1 MFWRERRVRRDRA
14 AGMVF
19 DWRRGHG
26 STPRLFFA
34 IVVSACFWG
43 GVLAYVRVREPAPS
57 ELDEDQVDLTLVD
70 LGDDRNQWLAALI
83 DRETLFQ
90 QRWRVEDPTA
100 AEREVARLMAE
111 DSPRQYHPVLR
122 EIPRPTATVPL
133 SNLPG
138 REAEVLPPPGQV
150 VSVSLALP
158 PENWWIEVTMVDGP
172 EGFEPLFFPFSWPV
186 DPGLM
191 SEGDVWFVVAT
202 VDEEGIVVSIDGSGA
217 KAGDPR
223 TPAILE
229 EIRARGLAGLAG
241 GEGIRIWRLQA
252 RVVNRPVSK

>member
-34 IVVSACFWG
+34 ILVSACFWG
-43 GVLAYVRVREPAPS
+43 GLLAYVRVREPAPS
-57 ELDEDQVDLTLVD
+57 EFDDDQVDLTLVD
-70 LGDDRNQWLAALI
+70 LEDGRNQWLVALI

-90 QRWRVEDPTA
+90 QRWRVADPSL
-100 AEREVARLMAE
+100 AEQEVDRLMAE
-111 DSPRQYHPVLR
+111 DSPRQYDPVLR
-122 EIPRPTATVPL
+122 EIPRPTATVAL

-138 REAEVLPPPGQV
+138 REAEVLPPPEQV
-150 VSVSLALP
+150 ASVSLALP
-158 PENWWIEVTMVDGP
+158 PENWWIEVAMVDGP
-172 EGFEPLFFPFSWPV
+172 EGFEPVAFPFSWPA

-191 SEGDVWFVVAT
+191 SEGDVWFVVAA
-202 VDEEGIVVSIDGSGA
+202 VDEDGTVVSIDGSRA

-229 EIRARGLAGLAG
+229 EIRARGLTGLADG
-241 GEGIRIWRLQA
+241 GGIRIWRLQA
-252 RVVNRPVSK
+252 RVVNRPVSQ